1 MASEFQKTQRTV
13 FKHHQLESLAVLKQL
28 DDHSLERTGPTG
40 PCFSVTSPTITC
52 LGMARPLHIQDSSP
66 ELHEAEVH
74 LVPEISHIRRPH
86 RKLTQGSAVVE
97 DELPQTA
104 ELCD

>member
-1 MASEFQKTQRTV
+1 
-13 FKHHQLESLAVLKQL
+13 
-28 DDHSLERTGPTG
+28 
-40 PCFSVTSPTITC
+40 
-52 LGMARPLHIQDSSP
+52 MARPLHIQDSSP